1 MAYDY
6 YEPKLADEPINVEL
20 NEALE
25 RAAAGKAELPHP
37 YLGASIVGSDCL
49 RRVQY
54 DWWCTPMLDA
64 RVRAIFARGHYFEA
78 RVREQL
84 VAIGFKFA
92 PLEAGAFKAVN
103 GDLRGHADGIVIA
116 GPNPLGSAYVNYPFI
131 WECKALNAKN
141 YRALTRNGLEKEFP
155 RYAAQ
160 VALYQAYLKLTNP
173 ALFSTINADTCEQ
186 LHFWV
191 PFSAERAQLWSD
203 RAANII
209 AATRAGDLL
218 PRAYKDPEKFPCKIC
233 PHVARCW
240 GSP

>member
-1 MAYDY
+1 MAYNY
-6 YEPKLADEPINVEL
+6 YEPKLADEPINVAL
-20 NEALE
+20 NEVIE
-25 RAAAGKAELPHP
+25 RVMASKAELPHS

-54 DWWCTPMLDA
+54 DWWCKPELDA
-64 RVRAIFARGHYFEA
+64 RTRAIFAPGHYFEA

-84 VAIGFKFA
+84 VAAGFKFA
-92 PLEAGAFKAVN
+92 PPEAAAFRAVN
-103 GDLRGHADGIVIA
+103 GDLRGHADGAIIA

-141 YRALTRNGLEKEFP
+141 WRALGRNGLEKEFP

-191 PFSAERAQLWSD
+191 PFNAERAQLWSD

-218 PRAYKDPEKFPCKIC
+218 PRAYSEPAKFPCKIC
-233 PHVARCW
+233 PHVERCW
-240 GSP
+240 R

>member
-1 MAYDY
+1 
-6 YEPKLADEPINVEL
+6 
-20 NEALE
+20 
-25 RAAAGKAELPHP
+25 
-37 YLGASIVGSDCL
+37 
-49 RRVQY
+49 
-54 DWWCTPMLDA
+54 
-64 RVRAIFARGHYFEA
+64 
-78 RVREQL
+78 
-84 VAIGFKFA
+84 
-92 PLEAGAFKAVN
+92 VN

-116 GPNPLGSAYVNYPFI
+116 GPNPLGSAYVNYPFV
-131 WECKALNAKN
+131 WECKGLNSKN
-141 YRALTRNGLEKEFP
+141 WRALSRNGLEKEFP

-173 ALFSTINADTCEQ
+173 ALFSAINADTCEL

-191 PFSAERAQLWSD
+191 PFDAERAQLWSD

-240 GSP
+240 GQP